1 MEMKSIK
8 FIVIITTIPKSARWH
23 CIMPYYPIND
33 PFLLYP
39 QASDKQFNIRQ
50 IDTAVINR

>member
-8 FIVIITTIPKSARWH
+8 LIVIITTILESAKWH

-33 PFLLYP
+33 PFPLYS
-39 QASDKQFNIRQ
+39 QTSDKQFNIRYYMQ
-50 IDTAVINR
+50 P